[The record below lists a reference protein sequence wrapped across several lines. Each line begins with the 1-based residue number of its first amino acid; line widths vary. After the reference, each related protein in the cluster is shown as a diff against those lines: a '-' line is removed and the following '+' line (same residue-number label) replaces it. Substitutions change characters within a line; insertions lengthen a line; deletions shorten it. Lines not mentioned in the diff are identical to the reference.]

1 MTGGHDV
8 VNPASLPRPSG
19 FNHAVMSTDGRTVWL
34 AGQTA
39 LDADGR
45 VVAPGNVVG
54 QFEQALSNLLTVLGA
69 AGGHPEHLV
78 SMTVYCVD
86 IEDYRTHAH
95 GIGDVWRRLVGT
107 HYPAMAAVGV
117 SRLWDI
123 EALVEVQGVAVL
135 PPAREKRSGPPTSG

>member
-1 MTGGHDV
+1 MTSGHDV
-8 VNPASLPRPSG
+8 VNPADLPHPSG
-19 FNHAVMSTDGRTVWL
+19 FNHAVVSSGGRTVWL

-45 VVAPGNVVG
+45 VVAPGDVVA
-54 QFEQALSNLLTVLGA
+54 QFEQALRNVLTVLGA

-86 IEDYRTHAH
+86 IDDYRTHSQH
-95 GIGDVWRRLVGT
+95 IGQVWRRLVGT

-117 SRLWDI
+117 DRLWDD
-123 EALVEVQGVAVL
+123 EALVELQGVAVF
-135 PPAREKRSGPPTSG
+135 PG